1 MFLLEINVE
10 LMSTVCNVRLYLSH
24 GLRGCVRRKLEA
36 MDQNVWNKHK

>member
-1 MFLLEINVE
+1 MLPLETIVK
-10 LMSTVCNVRLYLSH
+10 LMSTIRNVRLYLSH